1 MGNSST
7 NGGFPWPG
15 LWPPEGSSTSCAHSN
30 HFQPLKIN
38 KISCFIAT
46 PKRKIGKRESYQHIV
61 VHIYTYQDCSMIF
74 GVSVAVLPGWQ
85 GHCGHGPG
93 C

>member
-1 MGNSST
+1 MVLQVWLI
-7 NGGFPWPG
+7 P
-15 LWPPEGSSTSCAHSN
+15 HVSN
-30 HFQPLKIN
+30 KHV
-38 KISCFIAT
+38 
-46 PKRKIGKRESYQHIV
+46 YIV